1 METAR
6 RNLLR
11 ITLMDD
17 EITAN
22 NRNEFKILDSLRA
35 NLRRVILSLLRECD
49 DALKKIVVEKH
60 ITSTPVDE
68 NTNTDE

>member
-49 DALKKIVVEKH
+49 DALKKIVEEKH